1 MSHYCGI
8 LIFFPIVLGEFIR
21 GLINRKVDF
30 SVWIAFL
37 AGLFPVPL
45 FYPLLQSSREY
56 ALTFWSK
63 PDWMEVFSFYNSLL
77 WQIGAFVLLLAVIGW
92 FLLGSRDIEEP
103 EKQMLFPAHESVA
116 AVLFALLPVFAILLG
131 KVVTGAYVHRYALP
145 AVIGVSILI
154 ASLIRMLPGSRT
166 FSVLV
171 LPLFFAGFLLQS
183 VIRYDAHISD
193 AKAFHRTVE
202 FLQTKSGDSGPIV
215 CWFSHVP
222 MQIWYYAPNALQK
235 RVFYIADAEASVRY
249 LGHDTIDR
257 GLIALKQWFPL
268 VNVVSYEAFVHGHE
282 EFYLYH
288 FSWDEDWKWN
298 WLTTKLLEDHKRL
311 ELKARD
317 GSEFMFLVKGN

>member
-1 MSHYCGI
+1 
-8 LIFFPIVLGEFIR
+8 
-21 GLINRKVDF
+21 
-30 SVWIAFL
+30 
-37 AGLFPVPL
+37 
-45 FYPLLQSSREY
+45 
-56 ALTFWSK
+56 
-63 PDWMEVFSFYNSLL
+63 
-77 WQIGAFVLLLAVIGW
+77 
-92 FLLGSRDIEEP
+92 
-103 EKQMLFPAHESVA
+103 
-116 AVLFALLPVFAILLG
+116 
-131 KVVTGAYVHRYALP
+131 
-145 AVIGVSILI
+145 
-154 ASLIRMLPGSRT
+154 
-166 FSVLV
+166 
-171 LPLFFAGFLLQS
+171 
-183 VIRYDAHISD
+183 
-193 AKAFHRTVE
+193 
-202 FLQTKSGDSGPIV
+202 
-215 CWFSHVP
+215 